1 MKRGWLAWYA
11 AIWNRKAIRFL
22 RPQTGRE
29 ALFVAREQQP
39 DLIVL
44 DLMMPEMDGW
54 EFMRL
59 HRKDYDTPII
69 MLTARIDD
77 IDKVAGL
84 EMGADD
90 YITKPFSPRE
100 LVARVRAVLRRTEP
114 AAEKSVVLRAGE
126 LELDQTARSLKVKD
140 NYVEL
145 TRMEFDLLQTLM
157 GSPGRAFNRLE
168 LLERTQGYAYD
179 GYERCQCVLVVIWDR
194 ASWHKSKKV
203 KRWVYQY
210 NRQAKREEQGVRLL
224 TLLLPTKSPWLNP
237 MEPIWLH
244 AKRKVVEPDGDL
256 SVKVLKARL
265 CAHFQTTLESAT
277 LKVSA

>member
-1 MKRGWLAWYA
+1 MGKSILVVDDEARLVNLVRGYLEQEGYTVFSAT
-11 AIWNRKAIRFL
+11 N
-22 RPQTGRE
+22 GRE
-29 ALFVAREQQP
+29 ALFVAREERP

-54 EFMRL
+54 EFLRL
-59 HRKDYDTPII
+59 HRQEYTTPII

-114 AAEKSVVLRAGE
+114 AAEKSVVLRAGD
-126 LELDQTARSLKVKD
+126 LELDQTARSLTIKD

-157 GSPGRAFNRLE
+157 SNPGRAFNRLE

-179 GYERCQCVLVVIWDR
+179 GYERTVDVHIKNLR
-194 ASWHKSKKV
+194 KK
-203 KRWVYQY
+203 
-210 NRQAKREEQGVRLL
+210 
-224 TLLLPTKSPWLNP
+224 
-237 MEPIWLH
+237 I
-244 AKRKVVEPDGDL
+244 EPDPSKPLYILTSFGVGYRFNPEL
-256 SVKVLKARL
+256 
-265 CAHFQTTLESAT
+265 
-277 LKVSA
+277 

>member
-1 MKRGWLAWYA
+1 MSKSILVVDDEARLVNLVRGYLEQEGYTVFSAT
-11 AIWNRKAIRFL
+11 N
-22 RPQTGRE
+22 GRE
-29 ALFVAREQQP
+29 ALFVAREERP

-54 EFMRL
+54 EFLRL
-59 HRKDYDTPII
+59 HRQEYTTPII

-114 AAEKSVVLRAGE
+114 AVEKSVILRAGD
-126 LELDQTARSLKVKD
+126 LELDQTARSLMIKE

-157 GSPGRAFNRLE
+157 SNPGRAFNRLE

-179 GYERCQCVLVVIWDR
+179 GYERTVDVHIKNLR
-194 ASWHKSKKV
+194 KK
-203 KRWVYQY
+203 
-210 NRQAKREEQGVRLL
+210 
-224 TLLLPTKSPWLNP
+224 
-237 MEPIWLH
+237 I
-244 AKRKVVEPDGDL
+244 EPDPSKPL
-256 SVKVLKARL
+256 YVLTSFGVGYRFNPEL
-265 CAHFQTTLESAT
+265 
-277 LKVSA
+277 

>member
-1 MKRGWLAWYA
+1 MSKSILVVDDEARLVNLVRGYLEQEGYTVFSAT
-11 AIWNRKAIRFL
+11 N
-22 RPQTGRE
+22 GRE
-29 ALFVAREQQP
+29 ALFVAREERP

-54 EFMRL
+54 EFLRL
-59 HRKDYDTPII
+59 HRQEYTTPII

-114 AAEKSVVLRAGE
+114 AVEKSVILRAGD
-126 LELDQTARSLKVKD
+126 LELDQTARSLMIKE

-157 GSPGRAFNRLE
+157 SNPGRAFNRLE

-179 GYERCQCVLVVIWDR
+179 GYERTVDVHIKNLR
-194 ASWHKSKKV
+194 KK
-203 KRWVYQY
+203 
-210 NRQAKREEQGVRLL
+210 
-224 TLLLPTKSPWLNP
+224 
-237 MEPIWLH
+237 I
-244 AKRKVVEPDGDL
+244 EPDPSQPL
-256 SVKVLKARL
+256 YVLTSFGVGYRFNPEL
-265 CAHFQTTLESAT
+265 
-277 LKVSA
+277 

>member
-1 MKRGWLAWYA
+1 MGKSVLVVDDEARLVSLVRGYLEQEGYA
-11 AIWNRKAIRFL
+11 VFSATN
-22 RPQTGRE
+22 GRE
-29 ALFVAREQQP
+29 ALFVAREQRP

-54 EFMRL
+54 EFMRE
-59 HRKDYDTPII
+59 HRREHNTPII

-77 IDKVAGL
+77 IDKVVGL

-100 LVARVRAVLRRTEP
+100 LVARVRAVLRRMEPVTEN
-114 AAEKSVVLRAGE
+114 SVLLRVGD

-140 NYVEL
+140 TYIEL

-179 GYERCQCVLVVIWDR
+179 GYERTVDVHVKNLR
-194 ASWHKSKKV
+194 KK
-203 KRWVYQY
+203 
-210 NRQAKREEQGVRLL
+210 
-224 TLLLPTKSPWLNP
+224 
-237 MEPIWLH
+237 I
-244 AKRKVVEPDGDL
+244 EPDPSKPL
-256 SVKVLKARL
+256 YVLTSFGVGYRFNPEL
-265 CAHFQTTLESAT
+265 
-277 LKVSA
+277 